1 MMASTGGILVNS
13 RQLQYVVL
21 LSKAR
26 SFSQVADSLNITQ
39 PALSKQIISLE
50 QELGVKLFDR
60 STTPLTM
67 TAAGEHFATKAEQL
81 LFQEDQLL
89 KTMERYKT
97 GENGRLV
104 IGVSPFRSLYLMPD
118 FVREMKAQFPRL
130 QIILREGSTT
140 LLHKGIC
147 DGLYDFAILN
157 LPVDETQ
164 LDTYPMEQ
172 DTLVLAVPD
181 ALLPHLPDA
190 AACDPLDLGSCT
202 ALPFV
207 TLAPGQEL
215 RIQFDKLCAQAM
227 IEPDIQVE
235 AGSIIATWAMVQ
247 AGFGAAVLP
256 LQFVQSRDLRN
267 VSLFHIRQRANT
279 RQPAV
284 VLKRGQYIS
293 PYTEY
298 AIRLLQG
305 KA

>member
-1 MMASTGGILVNS
+1 MNS
-13 RQLQYVVL
+13 RQLQYTVL
-21 LSKAR
+21 LAKAR
-26 SFSQVADSLNITQ
+26 SFSHVAQELGISQ

-60 STTPLTM
+60 TTTPLTL
-67 TAAGEHFATKAEQL
+67 TAAGEHFAAKAEQL
-81 LFQEDQLL
+81 LSEEEKLVR
-89 KTMERYKT
+89 TMERYRT
-97 GENGRLV
+97 GENGKLT
-104 IGVSPFRSLYLMPD
+104 IGISPSRSIYLMPS
-118 FVREMKAQFPRL
+118 FVRAMKAHFPHL

-164 LDTYPMEQ
+164 LDAYPLEQ
-172 DTLVLAVPD
+172 DTLVLAVPND
-181 ALLPHLPDA
+181 LLHHLPDEVSTA
-190 AACDPLDLGSCT
+190 RSPLDLNVCT
-202 ALPFV
+202 TLPFI
-207 TLAPGQEL
+207 TLSPGQEL
-215 RIQFDKLCAQAM
+215 RMQFDRLCAQAM
-227 IEPDIQVE
+227 LEPDIQLE
-235 AGSIIATWAMVQ
+235 AGSVIATWAMVQ

-256 LQFVQSRDLRN
+256 LQFVESSDLC
-267 VSLFHIRQRANT
+267 SITLFHIRQKANT

-284 VLKRGQYIS
+284 VIKRGQYVS